1 MYDTS
6 TIQTPEENN
15 LKTPFLKIGAIGAL
29 MIAAAGCSTMGGT
42 PKDEAPPPANPA
54 FAGEMA
60 KFNAQFPNDKA
71 SKYEEISINY
81 NKAQKLDERGN
92 CHDMSKYPV
101 VIILTL
107 DASGKVVS
115 STTDVENSKA
125 ACFRQAYASVQ
136 LPAPPFAP
144 YVKPIRLR

>member
-1 MYDTS
+1 M
-6 TIQTPEENN
+6 
-15 LKTPFLKIGAIGAL
+15 KTPFLKISAIGAL
-29 MIAAAGCSTMGGT
+29 MIAAAGCSTLGGP

>member
-1 MYDTS
+1 MYDVPTV
-6 TIQTPEENN
+6 QTTEENN
-15 LKTPFLKIGAIGAL
+15 LKTQFLKIGAIGAVM
-29 MIAAAGCSTMGGT
+29 MIAAGCSTMGGP

-71 SKYEEISINY
+71 TKYEEISINY

-107 DASGKVVS
+107 DASGKVVR

-125 ACFRQAYASVQ
+125 ECFRQAYASVQ
-136 LPAPPFAP
+136 LPPPPFAP